1 MTLQQRD
8 DRIKKRL
15 EEGNSRRSMAMSK
28 LRLLAMVVLLFT
40 IGLIAYQWT
49 REFVVIRVE
58 EDCIERPYRESNLN
72 RLLQQRLMLGAVNR
86 SI

>member
-1 MTLQQRD
+1 
-8 DRIKKRL
+8 
-15 EEGNSRRSMAMSK
+15 MSK

-58 EDCIERPYRESNLN
+58 EGLHRASLPRFDF
-72 RLLQQRLMLGAVNR
+72 
-86 SI
+86 